1 MKRLA
6 WDKRVILFGLFINKE
21 EKKSFPTSKLGKR
34 RFQNVERRVGPTLQ
48 RLRRRRCRRSNL
60 FRKPDRFSISPS
72 TEAHMGTVLYNF
84 FFWLGKI
91 S

>member
-6 WDKRVILFGLFINKE
+6 RDKRVILFGLFVSSE

-34 RFQNVERRVGPTLQ
+34 RFQNVERRVGPTVQ
-48 RLRRRRCRRSNL
+48 RLRRRRCRRPNL

-72 TEAHMGTVLYNF
+72 TEADLGTVLYNF
-84 FFWLGKI
+84 LMWSAK
-91 S
+91 